1 MELVTDRMI
10 CEKMI
15 RLRTPLRKYK
25 RSDFPSPSRLA
36 ADQLL
41 LPNLTMDGEFAA
53 KKKVTAS
60 FKTYVPPA
68 ETNPYSIDNIKLP
81 EDKIPLKKS
90 KSIFKVKTA
99 AEVKSHADERSKINI

>member
-15 RLRTPLRKYK
+15 RLRTPLRNYK

-41 LPNLTMDGEFAA
+41 LPNLTMNGEFAYSSTKA
-53 KKKVTAS
+53 LAAFFKKKIKVAD
-60 FKTYVPPA
+60 
-68 ETNPYSIDNIKLP
+68 TNPYSIENMKLP
-81 EDKIPLKKS
+81 
-90 KSIFKVKTA
+90 
-99 AEVKSHADERSKINI
+99 